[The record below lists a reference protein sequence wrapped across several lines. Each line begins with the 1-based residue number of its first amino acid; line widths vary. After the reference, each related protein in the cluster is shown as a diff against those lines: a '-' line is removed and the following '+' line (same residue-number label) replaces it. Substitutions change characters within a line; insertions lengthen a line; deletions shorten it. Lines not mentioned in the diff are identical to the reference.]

1 MIAKPKC
8 AGYHG
13 CMKRYFALVLV
24 SFCAL
29 AVIARADSLDDQ
41 YVAVFNLIQEADG
54 LNGTDSK
61 EALAKYQEAQA
72 ALQQIQK
79 ADPNWNT
86 LVVNFRLEYLAGKIA
101 SLSAGNPP
109 TGPGTTAM
117 AGTNQ
122 PSPTQVTTTNA
133 AAPAQ
138 PPSAA
143 AAPATPAAPPDWEAQ
158 MDGLHQQ
165 ISQLQAANGNLEA
178 KLKEAFA
185 ARPAEAD
192 PAQLAKLQDRVK
204 ALEKEND
211 LLKVTLQQQKA
222 ASPAAL
228 ATAATAPAPAPAS
241 AGNSAGMEKALAEA
255 NRDRD
260 ELRRQL
266 QQATKAASNR
276 KPRNEDARLQELQL
290 LLDTA
295 NVRLAAYEARRV
307 PYSKDELALLNA
319 TGPKLPA
326 PEKNTGRMSIKE
338 LSPAAAQL
346 VSEARKSFQAGQLD
360 KAEAAYEQ
368 VLHEDPKRV
377 SVLADLANIQLAA
390 NHLTAADKNIG
401 QAAVLAPDSAYVL
414 SVFGRLR
421 MQQERYDEA
430 LDALSRAAKLE
441 PDNAEIQNF
450 LGLALSHKGMRMPAE
465 NALRKAVELE
475 PNYAQAHENLAVV
488 YATGKP
494 PALALARWHYQ
505 RALDSGAP
513 PSPGLEKLLATKP

>member
-1 MIAKPKC
+1 
-8 AGYHG
+8 
-13 CMKRYFALVLV
+13 MKRYFALLLV

-29 AVIARADSLDDQ
+29 AGIARADSLDDQ
-41 YVAVFNLIQEADG
+41 YVAVFNVIQEADG
-54 LNGTDSK
+54 LNGTDPK

-72 ALQQIQK
+72 ALQRIQK

-86 LVVNFRLEYLAGKIA
+86 LVVSFRLEYLAGKIA

-109 TGPGTTAM
+109 TGPGTPAT

-122 PSPTQVTTTNA
+122 PSPAQVTTTNA
-133 AAPAQ
+133 AAPA
-138 PPSAA
+138 PPSSAP
-143 AAPATPAAPPDWEAQ
+143 AAPAAPADWEEQ
-158 MDGLHQQ
+158 MNGLHQQ

-222 ASPAAL
+222 APPAAG
-228 ATAATAPAPAPAS
+228 ATAATAPSPATPS
-241 AGNSAGMEKALAEA
+241 AANSAGLEKALAEA

-266 QQATKAASNR
+266 QQATKAAGNR

-307 PYSKDELALLNA
+307 PYTKDELALLNA

-326 PEKNTGRMSIKE
+326 PEKNTGRMSIKQ

-346 VSEARKSFQAGQLD
+346 VSEARKSYQAGQLD
-360 KAEAAYEQ
+360 KAEADYEQ
-368 VLHEDPKRV
+368 VLQEDPKSV

-390 NHLTAADKNIG
+390 NHLTAADKNIT
-401 QAAVLAPDSAYVL
+401 QAAALAPESPYVL
-414 SVFGRLR
+414 SVIGRVR

-450 LGLALSHKGMRMPAE
+450 LGLALSHKGMRVPAE
-465 NALRKAVELE
+465 NALRRAVELE
-475 PNYAQAHENLAVV
+475 PNYAQAHENLAVS

-505 RALDSGAP
+505 RALDSGAS
-513 PSPGLEKLLATKP
+513 PSPGLEKLLAAKP